1 MKTLNTFFLLLTL
14 ILVSNSYAQTQPD
27 KQTTYNYIKKI
38 FFETVDYEEKSNNG
52 AIYKVGV

>member
-38 FFETVDYEEKSNNG
+38 FFETADY
-52 AIYKVGV
+52 

>member
-27 KQTTYNYIKKI
+27 KQTTYNY
-38 FFETVDYEEKSNNG
+38 NP
-52 AIYKVGV
+52 